1 MASLF
6 VLLEM
11 EIGSLRRQRIFR
23 DRLNPL
29 DAYSDVEFIA
39 RYRIRREMFLEL
51 HDKIETFMSRSTS
64 RSHSLSVTTQLAVTL
79 QFLATGS
86 FQTVVASAH
95 GISQPSVSNCV
106 RGVTDALC
114 SIAKEYIQFPTAAR
128 QMRMQHEF
136 MEKFGF
142 PKVLGC
148 IDGSHIPIVAPSTN
162 EAIYVN
168 RKSYH
173 SINVQAIC
181 DDVFKFIDVVVKW
194 PGSTHDAF
202 IWRQSGINLKI
213 ASKEIPIIDGWFLG
227 DSGYPLRPNLMTPLL
242 SPVTPRERRYNHAFL
257 KTRKTIEY
265 TFGIWKSR
273 WRSMDKTG
281 GSLCYSPERVCK
293 LILSSMKL
301 HNFCI
306 DCRLQI
312 DIENLESDMPY
323 TETDY
328 TEHSDN
334 GILVRENIIRNY
346 FT

>member
-11 EIGSLRRQRIFR
+11 EIGSLRSQRIFR

-51 HDKIETFMSRSTS
+51 HDKIETFISRATS
-64 RSHSLSVTTQLAVTL
+64 RSHSISVTTQLAVTL

-86 FQTVVASAH
+86 FQTVFASAQ
-95 GISQPSVSNCV
+95 GISQPSVSNRV

-128 QMRMQHEF
+128 QMSMQHGF

-142 PKVLGC
+142 PKVLGS
-148 IDGSHIPIVAPSTN
+148 IDGSHIPIVAPSSN

-168 RKSYH
+168 RKRYH

-202 IWRQSGINLKI
+202 IWRQSGINQKMTNN
-213 ASKEIPIIDGWFLG
+213 EIPIIDEWFLG

-242 SPVTPRERRYNHAFL
+242 SPVTPRERRYNRAFL
-257 KTRKTIEY
+257 KTRKTIEC

-273 WRSMDKTG
+273 
-281 GSLCYSPERVCK
+281 
-293 LILSSMKL
+293 
-301 HNFCI
+301 
-306 DCRLQI
+306 
-312 DIENLESDMPY
+312 
-323 TETDY
+323 
-328 TEHSDN
+328 
-334 GILVRENIIRNY
+334 
-346 FT
+346 